1 VKLAHGL
8 RCKGKMHMKE
18 NFEMEKEIV
27 RHDLEA
33 EVSQLG
39 CVNVPEILE
48 EITIEE
54 MAVDG
59 ICGIY

>member
-1 VKLAHGL
+1 
-8 RCKGKMHMKE
+8 MKE

-33 EVSQLG
+33 EESQLG
-39 CVNVPEILE
+39 CVEVPEILE